1 MKELFTKVKNKVC
14 SVGKKVAVVAAP
26 AMVAMNTMALAAPN
40 TNIDIWAVVS
50 SILGVI
56 STIALILGIILLAVG
71 LVQFAMAQKSEDVEG
86 KSRAINTITASLIL
100 IGFKA
105 LFSVIFTTMGIT
117 F

>member
-1 MKELFTKVKNKVC
+1 MKNTLFKNKV
-14 SVGKKVAVVAAP
+14 SKIGKKIACVATPAVAA
-26 AMVAMNTMALAAPN
+26 MNMIAFAAPN

-71 LVQFAMAQKSEDVEG
+71 LIQFAMAQKSEDVEG
-86 KSRAINTITASLIL
+86 KSRAIHTITASLIL

-105 LFSVIFTTMGIT
+105 LFAVIFTTMSIT

>member
-1 MKELFTKVKNKVC
+1 MKTFIEKFKNLKN
-14 SVGKKVAVVAAP
+14 SKVAKTVVP
-26 AMVAMNTMALAAPN
+26 ASMVLMNTLAMAAPN

-56 STIALILGIILLAVG
+56 TTIALIAGIILLAVG
-71 LVQFAMAQKSEDVEG
+71 LFQFAMAQKSEDVEG
-86 KSRAINTITASLIL
+86 KSRAIHTITASLIL